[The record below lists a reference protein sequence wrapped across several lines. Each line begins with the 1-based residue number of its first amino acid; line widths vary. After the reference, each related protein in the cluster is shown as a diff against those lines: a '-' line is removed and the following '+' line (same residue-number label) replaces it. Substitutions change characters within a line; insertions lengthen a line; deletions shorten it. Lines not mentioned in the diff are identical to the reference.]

1 MNSDFSIEQTD
12 SLVFGVVVDVCTR
25 SFVLLSDKGEE
36 KEVQCDSF
44 QQFTNI
50 LEFVRDSL
58 EPTQVLYAEP
68 AVSLR

>member
-1 MNSDFSIEQTD
+1 MNPDFSIEETD
-12 SLVFGVVVDVCTR
+12 SFVFGVVVDICTR
-25 SFVLLSDKGEE
+25 TFVLLSDKGEE